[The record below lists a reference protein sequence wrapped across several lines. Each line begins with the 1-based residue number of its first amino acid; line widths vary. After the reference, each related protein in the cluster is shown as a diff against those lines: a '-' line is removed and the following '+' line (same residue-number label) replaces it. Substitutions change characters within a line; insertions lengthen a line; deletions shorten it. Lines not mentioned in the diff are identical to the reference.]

1 MNSAKIGRK
10 RGTFFHLVGVTLVA
24 ATFFFLGVACNEGR
38 EGDRCNP
45 DLFPGEDEC
54 GSGLTCQTPSTC
66 VESYCCP
73 PDAAGSK
80 NGYCNGTLCPP
91 SPPAASSGG

>member
-1 MNSAKIGRK
+1 MSSAKASKGR
-10 RGTFFHLVGVTLVA
+10 RTVFQTVGVMMVA
-24 ATFFFLGVACNEGR
+24 VTFFFLGVACNEGR

-54 GSGLTCQTPSTC
+54 GSGLSCQTPSTC

-73 PDAAGSK
+73 PDPASSK

-91 SPPAASSGG
+91 ATPDAG

>member
-1 MNSAKIGRK
+1 MSSVTASTR
-10 RGTFFHLVGVTLVA
+10 RGTVFQLSGLMVVA

-54 GSGLTCQTPSTC
+54 GSGLTCLTPSTC

-73 PDAAGSK
+73 SDPTTSK

-91 SPPAASSGG
+91 PPPAASGG